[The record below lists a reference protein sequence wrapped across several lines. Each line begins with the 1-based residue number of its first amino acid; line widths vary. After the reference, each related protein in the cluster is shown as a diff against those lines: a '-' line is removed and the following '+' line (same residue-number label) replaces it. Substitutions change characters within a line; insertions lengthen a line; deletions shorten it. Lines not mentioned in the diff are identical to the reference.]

1 MLLLQPELKLD
12 PAKIHL
18 TPTLYQDSTRC
29 RSKGSDTYPQLRQM
43 LEQVKYSSGKNE
55 LPVMC
60 SSGMSPLKLSL
71 KALRRGQ
78 TKLAPQHCYQ
88 VKHPPPPRHRYLESL
103 VDDAGSTWR
112 ARGVV
117 IQLLLQAA
125 QQAAKVRRWV
135 VGPSSAILDG
145 AESFWKQT
153 QLPETLLEKTV
164 C

>member
-1 MLLLQPELKLD
+1 MLIWNVTTEAFTQGLVQGTDEVSTTTLLPGL
-12 PAKIHL
+12 
-18 TPTLYQDSTRC
+18 
-29 RSKGSDTYPQLRQM
+29 
-43 LEQVKYSSGKNE
+43 
-55 LPVMC
+55 
-60 SSGMSPLKLSL
+60 
-71 KALRRGQ
+71 
-78 TKLAPQHCYQ
+78 
-88 VKHPPPPRHRYLESL
+88 PPPGHHYLESL

-112 ARGVV
+112 ACGVV

-125 QQAAKVRRWV
+125 QQAAKVRRGV

>member
-1 MLLLQPELKLD
+1 
-12 PAKIHL
+12 
-18 TPTLYQDSTRC
+18 
-29 RSKGSDTYPQLRQM
+29 
-43 LEQVKYSSGKNE
+43 
-55 LPVMC
+55 
-60 SSGMSPLKLSL
+60 MSPLKLSL
-71 KALRRGQ
+71 KALSRGQ
-78 TKLAPQHCYQ
+78 TKLAPQHRYQ
-88 VKHPPPPRHRYLESL
+88 VNHPPPPGHHYLESL

-125 QQAAKVRRWV
+125 QQAAKVRRRV